1 MTDIVR
7 KALQP
12 EDRLGIGDLVYHGY
26 RADHVAELV
35 HLLTIDLHSAL
46 DEEDTA
52 RVRRIKAELM
62 RCYRLCAR
70 AVASKTKGARP
81 TAAAA
86 DKGEGLV
93 RGPASKGKRG

>member
-12 EDRLGIGDLVYHGY
+12 EDRLGIGDLIYRGK

-46 DEEDTA
+46 DVGDTA
-52 RVRRIKAELM
+52 RVRRIKAELE

-70 AVASKTKGARP
+70 AVASLAQGGRP
-81 TAAAA
+81 TAAAGK
-86 DKGEGLV
+86 DDGLV
-93 RGPASKGKRG
+93 RPASQKKGRG